1 MQRPFSHQQPQMNP
15 IQYGMQSRMHQ
26 NGMRPQQQ
34 SFGVMDRRQ
43 PESRIHFMKP
53 PAMKVKGARKC
64 AKPSPPA
71 SKETVRPVDHRN
83 SAQKQP
89 KQPEQNKNAEA
100 MTKPAQTGYGSP
112 VSSSASSPQQQQD
125 QPGKDKAKLSK
136 SQRAKMRKR
145 LAKQRKKEA
154 QKYFKV

>member
-1 MQRPFSHQQPQMNP
+1 
-15 IQYGMQSRMHQ
+15 
-26 NGMRPQQQ
+26 
-34 SFGVMDRRQ
+34 
-43 PESRIHFMKP
+43 MKP
-53 PAMKVKGARKC
+53 PAMKVKGERKT
-64 AKPSPPA
+64 AAPA
-71 SKETVRPVDHRN
+71 SKTMVRPVHHQKN
-83 SAQKQP
+83 GKNHSAQKPP
-89 KQPEQNKNAEA
+89 KQPTEQNKNAEA

-112 VSSSASSPQQQQD
+112 VSSSASSPQKQQD

>member
-1 MQRPFSHQQPQMNP
+1 MM
-15 IQYGMQSRMHQ
+15 
-26 NGMRPQQQ
+26 
-34 SFGVMDRRQ
+34 
-43 PESRIHFMKP
+43 
-53 PAMKVKGARKC
+53 VKGARKP

-71 SKETVRPVDHRN
+71 RKETVRPVHHQKNERN
-83 SAQKQP
+83 PEQQPRKQP
-89 KQPEQNKNAEA
+89 TEQNKNAEA
-100 MTKPAQTGYGSP
+100 MMKPAQTGYGSP